1 MPKILELWSD
11 EVVSDAN
18 VLELASVPVVGGDE
32 GGEYPVV
39 CIVADAWKA
48 PLGGHVGFSPVAKRY
63 G

>member
-11 EVVSDAN
+11 EVVSEAN
-18 VLELASVPVVGGDE
+18 VLELVSVPVVGGDE

-48 PLGGHVGFSPVAKRY
+48 PLGGPLGFSPVAERY

>member
-1 MPKILELWSD
+1 MPKILEELWSD

-39 CIVADAWKA
+39 CIVANAGRHPWVVLWLQ
-48 PLGGHVGFSPVAKRY
+48 PRSKRY